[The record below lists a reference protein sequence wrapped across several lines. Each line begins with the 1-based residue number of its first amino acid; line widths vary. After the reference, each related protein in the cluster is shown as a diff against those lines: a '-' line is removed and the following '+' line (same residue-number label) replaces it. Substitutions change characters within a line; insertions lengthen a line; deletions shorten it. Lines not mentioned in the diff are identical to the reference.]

1 VGLLAG
7 ARAKT
12 TADRPART
20 VPADTA
26 GGHAGTVH
34 TTLEAHLGSR
44 QVARVVYGSII
55 GLALVVVIEAHPPRT
70 AVVMG
75 WLLGTAIAVALA
87 ELYSEIIGEETRQ
100 RHRVTR
106 RQVVGMLDD
115 AVAVAFGVAFPIVF
129 FLLAAAHVIAL
140 GTAFTMAKWGG
151 LALIGFYGYWA
162 ARFSGASVP
171 GALLRASVVALVG
184 GALIALKALLH

>member
-1 VGLLAG
+1 
-7 ARAKT
+7 
-12 TADRPART
+12 
-20 VPADTA
+20 
-26 GGHAGTVH
+26 
-34 TTLEAHLGSR
+34 
-44 QVARVVYGSII
+44 VARVVYGSII

-140 GTAFTMAKWGG
+140 DTAFTMAKWGG